1 MNQINQKIAPAV
13 WSDEE
18 MLECVSVIPEVP
30 NTASFTFRAPSG
42 ALFSYDPGQFLT
54 LEIPAPDQP
63 GGHVHRTYTI
73 SSSPSRP
80 RSITITAKA
89 QADSIGTRWMLDN
102 LKPGTRIRAIGPA
115 GLFTNAESAARKF
128 LFISAGSGITP
139 MMSMTTCLW
148 DEARDLDVVFI
159 NCAKRPSE
167 IIFRQRLEHMA
178 SRTPG
183 LDLKFVVEE
192 ADLYSPWTGYQGQF
206 NQLMLGLMAPD
217 YLEREVYCC
226 GPEPFMLAVREAL
239 SGLGF
244 DMENYHQES
253 FGAPVETEADQPEL
267 EDVIPDDAISA
278 EIHFAMSGVTA
289 KVAETDTV
297 LAAARSVGL
306 NIPSGCTFGVC
317 GTCKVRKTSGD
328 VHMVHNGG
336 ISEDDIDVGYILAC
350 CSNPIGKI
358 AVEV

>member
-1 MNQINQKIAPAV
+1 MKDLNAV
-13 WSDEE
+13 ANIWQDSET
-18 MLECVSVIPEVP
+18 LECVSVVPEMA
-30 NTASFTFRAPSG
+30 NTASFSFRAPSG
-42 ALFSYDPGQFLT
+42 SMFAYHPGQFLT
-54 LEIPAPDQP
+54 LEIPAPGQP
-63 GGHVHRTYTI
+63 GGVVHRTYTI

-89 QADSIGTRWMLDN
+89 QPDSIGTRWMLDN
-102 LKPGTRIRAIGPA
+102 LQPGMRIKAIGPA
-115 GLFTNAESAARKF
+115 GLFSNVESTAGKY

-139 MMSMTTCLW
+139 MMSMTTCMW
-148 DEARDLDVVFI
+148 DEGRDLDIVFI

-192 ADLYSPWTGYQGQF
+192 PDRYRPWTGYQGQF

-226 GPEPFMLAVREAL
+226 GPEPFMQAVRDAL
-239 SGLGF
+239 VGLGY
-244 DMENYHQES
+244 DMDNYHQES

-267 EDVIPDDAISA
+267 DDVIPDDDSKA
-278 EIHFAMSGVTA
+278 EIVFASSGVTA

-297 LAAARSVGL
+297 LVAARSVGL

-317 GTCKVRKTSGD
+317 GTCKVRKTAGE

-336 ISEDDIDVGYILAC
+336 ISEDDIEAGYILAC
-350 CSNPIGKI
+350 CSNPIGK
-358 AVEV
+358 VEVEV

>member
-1 MNQINQKIAPAV
+1 MKDIAHETVPAI
-13 WSDEE
+13 WQDAE
-18 MLECVSVIPEVP
+18 MLECVSVVPEMP
-30 NTASFTFRAPSG
+30 NTASFSFRAPSG
-42 ALFSYDPGQFLT
+42 ALFAYHPGQFLT
-54 LEIPAPDQP
+54 LEIPAPGQP
-63 GGHVHRTYTI
+63 GGVVHRTYTI

-102 LKPGTRIRAIGPA
+102 LQPGMKIKAIGPA
-115 GLFTNAESAARKF
+115 GLFSNAESKAGKY

-148 DEARDLDVVFI
+148 DEGRDLDVVFI

-167 IIFRQRLEHMA
+167 IIFRQRLEQMA
-178 SRTPG
+178 SRTHG

-192 ADLYSPWTGYQGQF
+192 PDAYRPWTGFQGQF

-217 YLEREVYCC
+217 YLDREVYCC
-226 GPEPFMLAVREAL
+226 GPEPFMQAVRDAL
-239 SGLGF
+239 TGLGF
-244 DMENYHQES
+244 DMDNYHQES

-267 EDVIPDDAISA
+267 DDVIPDDASSA
-278 EIHFAMSGVTA
+278 EILFSGSGVTA
-289 KVAETDTV
+289 TVTETDTV
-297 LAAARSVGL
+297 LSAARSVGL

-317 GTCKVRKTSGD
+317 GTCKVKKMAGD

-336 ISEDDIDVGYILAC
+336 ISEDDIEAGYILAC
-350 CSNPIGKI
+350 CSNPIGK
-358 AVEV
+358 VEIDV

>member
-1 MNQINQKIAPAV
+1 MKDLETQSRTI
-13 WSDEE
+13 WSDSE
-18 MLECVSVIPEVP
+18 MLECVSVVPEMP
-30 NTASFTFRAPSG
+30 QTASFSFRAPSG
-42 ALFSYDPGQFLT
+42 ALFDYQPGQFLT

-63 GGHVHRTYTI
+63 GGVVHRTYTI

-80 RSITITAKA
+80 RSITVTAKA
-89 QADSIGTRWMLDN
+89 QSDSIGTRWMLDN
-102 LKPGTRIRAIGPA
+102 LQPGMRIKALGPA
-115 GLFTNAESAARKF
+115 GLFTNADSTAKKF

-139 MMSMTTCLW
+139 MMSMTTCMW
-148 DEARDLDVVFI
+148 DEGQDLDAVFI

-178 SRTPG
+178 SRMPG

-192 ADLYSPWTGYQGQF
+192 PDLYRPWSGYQGVF

-226 GPEPFMLAVREAL
+226 GPEPFMQAVRDAL
-239 SGLGF
+239 AGLGF

-253 FGAPVETEADQPEL
+253 FGAPVETEADQPDL
-267 EDVIPDDAISA
+267 DDVVLDDDSHA
-278 EIHFAMSGVTA
+278 EITFDLSGVTA
-289 KVAETDTV
+289 KCAETDTV
-297 LAAARSVGL
+297 LAAARASGL

-317 GTCKVRKTSGD
+317 GTCKVKKTQGE

-336 ISEDDIDVGYILAC
+336 ISEDDIEAGYILAC
-350 CSNPIGKI
+350 CSHPIGKL

>member
-1 MNQINQKIAPAV
+1 MKDLQTTATV
-13 WSDEE
+13 WQDNE
-18 MLECVSVIPEVP
+18 MLECVSIVPEMP

-42 ALFSYDPGQFLT
+42 ALFAYDPGQFLT
-54 LEIPAPDQP
+54 LEIPAPGQP
-63 GGHVHRTYTI
+63 GGVVHRTYTI

-89 QADSIGTRWMLDN
+89 QPDSIGTRWMLDN
-102 LKPGTRIRAIGPA
+102 LRPGMRLRALGPA
-115 GLFTNAESAARKF
+115 GLFTNAGSTAKKF
-128 LFISAGSGITP
+128 LFISAGSGVTP
-139 MMSMTTCLW
+139 MMSMTTCMW
-148 DEARDLDVVFI
+148 DEGQELDAVFI

-167 IIFRQRLEHMA
+167 IIFRQRLEQMA

-192 ADLYSPWTGYQGQF
+192 PDPYRPWTGYQGQF

-217 YLEREVYCC
+217 YLDREVYCC
-226 GPEPFMLAVREAL
+226 GPEPFMTAVREAL
-239 SGLGF
+239 AGLGF
-244 DMENYHQES
+244 DMDNYHQES
-253 FGAPVETEADQPEL
+253 FGAPVETEAEQPAL
-267 EDVIPDDAISA
+267 DDVVPDEDRKA
-278 EIHFAMSGVTA
+278 EIHFATSDVTA
-289 KVAETDTV
+289 KVAETETV

-317 GTCKVRKTSGD
+317 GTCKVKKTEGE

-336 ISEDDIDVGYILAC
+336 ISDDDIEAGYILAC
-350 CSNPIGKI
+350 CSNPIGKV